1 MNTTLQPI
9 KLTLHFCAIGV
20 LTLLLSACATA
31 RLTPADEAQRVP
43 NKPRAAAAETKAGV
57 LVQAEAD
64 AWNAD
69 DRVRDEVTTM
79 KVTVINRGKTPV
91 DVDYNAFLLRSADGS
106 EYRPVAGK
114 DITIRGAARSI
125 GLPADTIITRSSD
138 TAINAPGREQSEKE
152 QLHARLEEESLRSG
166 AIAPGERAIGYI
178 YFERVPNTKK
188 SVTFL
193 GRILTT
199 QSGET
204 AASVEIPFRVKEDYE

>member
-1 MNTTLQPI
+1 MNTIFKPMRSTLQLVALSALALI
-9 KLTLHFCAIGV
+9 F
-20 LTLLLSACATA
+20 SACATA

-43 NKPRAAAAETKAGV
+43 NKPKAAAAETKAGV
-57 LVQAEAD
+57 LIQAEAD

-79 KVTVINRGKTPV
+79 KVTIINRGKEPV
-91 DVDYNAFLLRSADGS
+91 DVDYNAFLLRSSDGS
-106 EYRPVAGK
+106 EFKPVSGK

-138 TAINAPGREQSEKE
+138 SAINAPGREQSEKE

-166 AIAPGERAIGYI
+166 VILPGDRAIGYI

-188 SVTFL
+188 SILFL
-193 GRILTT
+193 GRVLETE
-199 QSGET
+199 SGNF
-204 AASVEIPFRVKEDYE
+204 AATVEIPFRVKEEYE